1 MYSLKIKTYLDKE
14 STINYMIDTLKDRII
29 RNQINKTMNIY
40 YVNKDKVAIL
50 RDNKPNIFETPDGN
64 YYDYIYIDSWS
75 ISDILKKDD
84 KTSRTR
90 IDIVYKI
97 KESDS
102 PINMSRTYT
111 DTNPFILEYKKD
123 DYQNN
128 RYWYLKPMGEN
139 NIEYIDF
146 TEPESIITLPL
157 SNDYY
162 YKLMP
167 GHLYGIQIAV
177 NMLMLIMY

>member
-1 MYSLKIKTYLDKE
+1 MYTLKIKTYLDRE
-14 STINYMIDTLKDRII
+14 STINYMIDVLKDKITRK
-29 RNQINKTMNIY
+29 QIDKTMKLY

-50 RDNKPNIFETPDGN
+50 RDNKPNIFEIPDSN
-64 YYDYIYIDSWS
+64 YYDYIYINSWS
-75 ISDILKKDD
+75 ILDILKKDD

-90 IDIVYKI
+90 IDIAYKI
-97 KESDS
+97 KESKS
-102 PINMSRTYT
+102 HINMNRTYT

-123 DYQNN
+123 NYQHK
-128 RYWYLKPMGEN
+128 YWYLKPMGEN

-157 SNDYY
+157 SNNYY
-162 YKLMP
+162 YKLIP